1 MTPVT
6 LNYYG
11 HLITKEK
18 IEDDEKIDDFINTNR
33 LKNTL
38 ETSVLNDLLH
48 SENECI
54 FSLTSVDCWADVS
67 MLSVPDGKML
77 QFERK

>member
-33 LKNTL
+33 SKRVYSMIFST
-38 ETSVLNDLLH
+38 
-48 SENECI
+48 ENECI